1 MNMAPVLF
9 FSVRFGR
16 KRKLKAIMMNYKI
29 IIIIIIIIK
38 MNKNSLKD
46 VFLTSVTKR

>member
-29 IIIIIIIIK
+29 IIIIIIIK

>member
-29 IIIIIIIIK
+29 IIIIK
-38 MNKNSLKD
+38 MNKNSLRE

>member
-9 FSVRFGR
+9 FSVKFGR

-29 IIIIIIIIK
+29 IIIIIK
-38 MNKNSLKD
+38 MNKNSLRE